1 LAVEVPNYP
10 GVKLTIA
17 QQVIGIKVWME
28 EFPQPIVD
36 PNDNTNLMCPIC
48 RRSTKTKQRYQN
60 LKALLILVA

>member
-1 LAVEVPNYP
+1 
-10 GVKLTIA
+10 
-17 QQVIGIKVWME
+17 ME